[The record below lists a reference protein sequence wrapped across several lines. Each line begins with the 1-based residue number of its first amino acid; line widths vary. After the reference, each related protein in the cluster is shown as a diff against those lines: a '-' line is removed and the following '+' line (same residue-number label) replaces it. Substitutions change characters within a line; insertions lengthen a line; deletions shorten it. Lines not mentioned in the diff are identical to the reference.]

1 MLLAKELAD
10 PRIGFVTI
18 TDVETAP
25 DLRHAKVWV
34 SVIGGKADQKET
46 LRALQHSMGFIRHEL
61 GRTLRIKRIPALH
74 VHLDDTAERGTR
86 VLHLLQELEE
96 GKEPETIAPYE
107 ESLPKPV
114 QRLPHEGDAE
124 TEGFGGRRGRP
135 RRCHRRR
142 FEARAPADHPPR
154 ARRPAGGAWRTAQDA
169 PSRPEAHMTDA
180 IDLTALARDAV
191 PAPVLARLTAARNAL
206 VVSHENPD
214 ADTLGAGLGVCAIL
228 EACGGSRDRGLH
240 GPGPAA
246 VRVPRGRRAVP
257 HGPGSR
263 RDVRP
268 AGPRRLRLGGPRRGG
283 RPAAPRAVRHAA
295 AGDHRP
301 PRLERRR
308 RRGGLDRAGL
318 GRDVRD
324 GDAPRGAARRPARH
338 RRRHARRG
346 ADGRDRDG
354 HGDLRPPQRHAAHAG
369 RVVGA
374 RRGRRAAVRHLAA
387 PLPHQARRP
396 APPVRPGARPA
407 PDVARRAG
415 RLVDAHQR
423 RLPGDGLD
431 PRPLRGDH
439 RPPRPVRHGRGR
451 DAAQGGRGR
460 RHAPVRADEARRR
473 RRDRAHRARSA
484 AAATPVPPARR
495 CRCRSPRRSPRSA
508 PWPSASRPRSAGE
521 ARRPQRGTRRRPRR
535 REAVRPDLARRRRP
549 RAAAVADPPGGPRW
563 HARPVRGRRP
573 AGVPRPRHPPR
584 RVPPRRDEALPGDD
598 LLRGHVDDGRHRRRA
613 DAGRRAAA

>member
-1 MLLAKELAD
+1 
-10 PRIGFVTI
+10 
-18 TDVETAP
+18 
-25 DLRHAKVWV
+25 
-34 SVIGGKADQKET
+34 
-46 LRALQHSMGFIRHEL
+46 
-61 GRTLRIKRIPALH
+61 
-74 VHLDDTAERGTR
+74 
-86 VLHLLQELEE
+86 
-96 GKEPETIAPYE
+96 
-107 ESLPKPV
+107 
-114 QRLPHEGDAE
+114 
-124 TEGFGGRRGRP
+124 
-135 RRCHRRR
+135 
-142 FEARAPADHPPR
+142 
-154 ARRPAGGAWRTAQDA
+154 
-169 PSRPEAHMTDA
+169 MTDA

-191 PAPVLARLTAARNAL
+191 PAPGPGTADRGTQRARREPREPGCRHARRRARR
-206 VVSHENPD
+206 VRDPRGVR
-214 ADTLGAGLGVCAIL
+214 GAG
-228 EACGGSRDRGLH
+228 DRGLDR
-240 GPGPAA
+240 PGPAA

-257 HGPGSR
+257 HRPRSR

-283 RPAAPRAVRHAA
+283 RPAAPGAVRHAA

-308 RRGGLDRAGL
+308 RRRGLDRAGL
-318 GRDVRD
+318 GRHVRD

-346 ADGRDRDG
+346 ADGRDRHG
-354 HGDLRPPQRHAAHAG
+354 HGDLRPPQRHAPDAG

-374 RRGRRAAVRHLAA
+374 RRGRRAAVRHLAPA
-387 PLPHQARRP
+387 LPHQARRP

-415 RLVDAHQR
+415 RVVDAHQR

-439 RPPRPVRHGRGR
+439 RPPRAVRHGRGR

-460 RHAPVRADEARRR
+460 RHAPVRAHEARRR
-473 RRDRAHRARSA
+473 GRDRAHRARSA
-484 AAATPVPPARR
+484 AAAMPVPPAPR

-521 ARRPQRGTRRRPRR
+521 ARRPERGTGRRPRR
-535 REAVRPDLARRRRP
+535 REALRPDLARRRRP
-549 RAAAVADPPGGPRW
+549 RATAVADPPGGPRW

-598 LLRGHVDDGRHRRRA
+598 LLRRHVDDGRHRRRA
-613 DAGRRAAA
+613 DAGRRAAGDARGRRGRHGRADRPDPPGPAAVQRRPDRGPSRVPDGPRRRGRGAGAARRRDPRVHAPRVGRQRSRAAPSR